1 MNRYLFKSFW
11 LALLL
16 CVCQGIRAFTVEDFF
31 SVAPGVSITV
41 NNDPT
46 YPWAVDDAGVMYSTM
61 HVDNGSATIGFV
73 NNGTEAVEVT
83 FERSVSSESGCDR
96 LGWSTNGSSYTE
108 ASGSY
113 GFSTRTLTLP
123 AGSTLS
129 FRYRKNSSGS
139 SGSDC
144 GYIRNLQFGKAST
157 YTDANGSQWGYI
169 AYGNG
174 ATATITSYSGNDFA
188 LTVPAAI
195 EYNGY
200 SFPVEAIGN
209 NIFKDNKN
217 LTSVTLPASLKTLGS
232 AAFQG
237 CTNLISVN
245 IPDALTSIGSS
256 AFEGCSSLATVL
268 ISGNSQLNTISS
280 RAFYGCSLLSSFA
293 MPAGVT
299 SLESYAF
306 YNCSKLTSIA
316 IPDGLRSIPESAFYG
331 CSALKS
337 VSISDD
343 AALTTIGNLAFCDCR
358 ALTDINFPARLEAI
372 GDYAFATVNYY
383 SIMINGAYY
392 NNAVPNGT
400 MSLPNIDLSKC
411 SALKAI
417 GARAFFGTQATKI
430 DLSGCSALIT
440 LGAGAFTGNY
450 YVTDVDLSGCTQL
463 TAIPE
468 LAFFRLGYSVSGECT
483 VNLSGCSALTSIDQ
497 IAFYQAKM
505 TAIDLSGCSALQ
517 SIGSYA
523 FASCGQLREIA
534 IPDGV
539 TAFGTYAFSDASRL
553 KTVRFGSA
561 SALRSVGNY
570 AFLNCSNLQT
580 IALPRGVGSINSYTF
595 SGCSALKT
603 VTLAADGDLKSIG
616 MNAFTGCS
624 AMDVLA
630 VPATVTSI
638 ASAAFN
644 FGAAK
649 TVLVFAQ
656 AYPAGYDPKM
666 FSNLGEGHNVRI
678 KIPAAGYEA
687 YHAKYPDVDF
697 ITTDVERIELNY
709 TELAAA
715 VNNDY
720 TFAATAYPEGAI
732 SAIQWT
738 SSDEAVATITPE
750 GVMHALAE
758 GTTTITATAL
768 DGSGIS
774 ASVPVTVSFVNM
786 ESIEFAEASYWLKRG
801 NYGMVSI
808 TTSPADASDRDV
820 VYEVSDPA
828 IASVDAQGRVT
839 ALATGK
845 TTITAT
851 SASNPEATAT
861 AVIDVREYKPARWII
876 EDKNGDGWFTLQDPE
891 TGLYLYRADD
901 RPFGSWDYRSTQMSS
916 IGEGDYHAEWQ
927 FTNPDNQVSVL
938 SLEEGVTYRVRSHSL
953 SRDGYPGN
961 SLTITNDR
969 LLAYF
974 NSDSRGYCELTKQSD
989 GTYIL
994 SVLGNSVQQETTEN
1008 GNYLSFFSSTGAN
1021 DDWEYTMCNTPY
1033 YPETLAAKMTKY
1045 KGTATDVEMP
1055 ETVKFEAAQ
1064 YPVFGISSS
1073 LGNRG
1078 NITSLTFPSTF
1089 RWLGTEAMHTASNL
1103 RKVVLPEGLTNI
1115 PYYAFYSCPQ
1125 LDNVV
1130 LPSTVKSVDKYA
1142 FASCYGLSNITL
1154 SKDLSVLVTS
1164 AFDNCSALAAYTIPA
1179 DNTKYTT
1186 ADGVLYKKD
1195 MTDIVLFPKGK
1206 TGAYTIPST
1215 MTAIRD
1221 GLFSGAKVESVVI
1234 PESIETIGTSAF
1246 SGCGLLTEVT
1256 IPASV
1261 KTIAEN
1267 AFNAN
1272 LLSKVVLLGDEPATL
1287 SATNSFYSDAFFFV
1301 PDNKLADYKAAR
1313 IWNDM
1318 EDRIFAR
1325 SNEITEVTNHAE
1337 NGKINLAEAVGVGN
1351 EQNVINLKVHGTVNG
1366 WDIMVMN
1373 TKMKNLRYLDLSD
1386 ATIVADEGYKYYGDY
1401 TAQNDVL
1408 GPYSFYKLT
1417 NLRTIALPKN
1427 ITSIGQYALSECS
1440 KLSVVSNMPA
1450 TCKTID
1456 SYAFYN
1462 DGSLK
1467 QITIGEGVETI
1478 GYSAFRSCS
1487 SLPAIIMPAS
1497 VKSIGSETFRYCSGL
1512 TEVSLN
1518 EGLET
1523 MDSYVFENCSALKTI
1538 ELPST
1543 LLSVPNYAFQNC
1555 SRLETVKFPKDLKTI
1570 GSYAFRYCSSLT
1582 DLKLPPYLERIND
1595 QAFNGCSSLK
1605 EIHIPAMLQAIGNYA
1620 FTNCGA
1626 KDVYA
1631 YTLTPI
1637 TINTN
1642 TFDYTGVLH
1651 APNNPYSVFLSYYSD
1666 NGWRKFLNVVPFD
1679 AKYETWYLGE
1689 NQDIV
1694 IGDGETIPNEDG
1706 EQAEGEMSPGS
1717 GLTYLPGSFQWLDK
1731 LKLKWKGGKF
1741 PAFIDNGSVF
1751 VDELTFLLDVQAGK
1765 WYFFCFPFD
1774 IELDKAKFNGKFVW
1788 RYYDGDER
1796 ASNGVG
1802 GWKNIGGNKL
1812 NAFQGYIFQ
1821 TNKSGEIELT
1831 ITDPMFT
1838 GGDKD
1843 INFEGHASSN
1853 VQDAGWNFVG
1863 NPNLSYYDLSCF
1875 IDNFKCPITVWDPV
1889 NNTYNA
1895 ITPGDDDYTFH
1906 PFEAFFIQK
1915 PADTESM
1922 TFESENRE
1930 TSTQAEQT
1938 QQSRRRAR
1946 AAMPIDESRRI
1957 VNLTLSDGTHTDKTR
1972 VVFNDEKALG
1982 YEPECDA
1989 AKFFSTESVPQ
2000 LYTLDATTA
2009 EKPVKF
2015 AINERPQADL
2025 RVALGVSIPAD
2036 GTYTIASPRMDQPM
2050 ALLDRET
2057 GTLHD
2062 FNADGDYTFMAKAGS
2077 HEDRFVLL
2085 PASSPTGVNALQTAG
2100 IKLEVCDGGLSIAG
2114 LAAGTTATV
2123 YNAAGVMVASMTES
2137 GHCSLTP
2144 GTYVVTVG
2152 ELTSKVVVK

>member
-268 ISGNSQLNTISS
+268 IPGNSQLKTISS

-299 SLESYAF
+299 SLGSYAF

-316 IPDGLRSIPESAFYG
+316 IPDGLTTIPESAFYG

-358 ALTDINFPARLEAI
+358 ALTDINFPASLETI
-372 GDYAFATVNYY
+372 GGWAFATGSYNSNTVNGVLYY
-383 SIMINGAYY
+383 Y
-392 NNAVPNGT
+392 PNSD
-400 MSLPNIDLSKC
+400 MSLPSIDLSKC
-411 SALKAI
+411 SALKTI
-417 GARAFFGTQATKI
+417 GARAFLGTKATKI
-430 DLSGCSALIT
+430 DLSGCSALTTI
-440 LGAGAFTGNY
+440 GAGAFTGNY
-450 YVTDVDLSGCTQL
+450 YVTEVDLSGCTQL

-468 LAFFRLGYSVSGECT
+468 TAFCQLGCNVSGECT
-483 VNLSGCSALTSIDQ
+483 VNLSGCTALTSIDQ
-497 IAFYQAKM
+497 VAFYAAKM

-517 SIGSYA
+517 SIGA
-523 FASCGQLREIA
+523 
-534 IPDGV
+534 
-539 TAFGTYAFSDASRL
+539 
-553 KTVRFGSA
+553 
-561 SALRSVGNY
+561 
-570 AFLNCSNLQT
+570 
-580 IALPRGVGSINSYTF
+580 
-595 SGCSALKT
+595 
-603 VTLAADGDLKSIG
+603 
-616 MNAFTGCS
+616 
-624 AMDVLA
+624 
-630 VPATVTSI
+630 
-638 ASAAFN
+638 
-644 FGAAK
+644 
-649 TVLVFAQ
+649 
-656 AYPAGYDPKM
+656 
-666 FSNLGEGHNVRI
+666 
-678 KIPAAGYEA
+678 
-687 YHAKYPDVDF
+687 
-697 ITTDVERIELNY
+697 
-709 TELAAA
+709 
-715 VNNDY
+715 
-720 TFAATAYPEGAI
+720 
-732 SAIQWT
+732 
-738 SSDEAVATITPE
+738 
-750 GVMHALAE
+750 
-758 GTTTITATAL
+758 
-768 DGSGIS
+768 
-774 ASVPVTVSFVNM
+774 
-786 ESIEFAEASYWLKRG
+786 
-801 NYGMVSI
+801 
-808 TTSPADASDRDV
+808 
-820 VYEVSDPA
+820 
-828 IASVDAQGRVT
+828 
-839 ALATGK
+839 
-845 TTITAT
+845 
-851 SASNPEATAT
+851 
-861 AVIDVREYKPARWII
+861 
-876 EDKNGDGWFTLQDPE
+876 
-891 TGLYLYRADD
+891 
-901 RPFGSWDYRSTQMSS
+901 
-916 IGEGDYHAEWQ
+916 
-927 FTNPDNQVSVL
+927 
-938 SLEEGVTYRVRSHSL
+938 
-953 SRDGYPGN
+953 
-961 SLTITNDR
+961 
-969 LLAYF
+969 
-974 NSDSRGYCELTKQSD
+974 
-989 GTYIL
+989 
-994 SVLGNSVQQETTEN
+994 
-1008 GNYLSFFSSTGAN
+1008 
-1021 DDWEYTMCNTPY
+1021 
-1033 YPETLAAKMTKY
+1033 
-1045 KGTATDVEMP
+1045 
-1055 ETVKFEAAQ
+1055 
-1064 YPVFGISSS
+1064 
-1073 LGNRG
+1073 
-1078 NITSLTFPSTF
+1078 
-1089 RWLGTEAMHTASNL
+1089 
-1103 RKVVLPEGLTNI
+1103 
-1115 PYYAFYSCPQ
+1115 
-1125 LDNVV
+1125 
-1130 LPSTVKSVDKYA
+1130 
-1142 FASCYGLSNITL
+1142 
-1154 SKDLSVLVTS
+1154 S
-1164 AFDNCSALAAYTIPA
+1164 AFDATSLDKIVVDSETPPALSGAPFNGTAFIFVPTEKVGTYKTEWSDYASRIFPQTSLETVA
-1179 DNTKYTT
+1179 RTT
-1186 ADGVLYKKD
+1186 A
-1195 MTDIVLFPKGK
+1195 
-1206 TGAYTIPST
+1206 
-1215 MTAIRD
+1215 RD
-1221 GLFSGAKVESVVI
+1221 GAPALLDAIGGVGHEDQIVSLKVEG
-1234 PESIETIGTSAF
+1234 TINGYDIM
-1246 SGCGLLTEVT
+1246 LMR
-1256 IPASV
+1256 
-1261 KTIAEN
+1261 
-1267 AFNAN
+1267 
-1272 LLSKVVLLGDEPATL
+1272 
-1287 SATNSFYSDAFFFV
+1287 
-1301 PDNKLADYKAAR
+1301 NKL
-1313 IWNDM
+1313 
-1318 EDRIFAR
+1318 
-1325 SNEITEVTNHAE
+1325 
-1337 NGKINLAEAVGVGN
+1337 L
-1351 EQNVINLKVHGTVNG
+1351 
-1366 WDIMVMN
+1366 
-1373 TKMKNLRYLDLSD
+1373 NLRYLDLSD
-1386 ATIVADEGYKYYGDY
+1386 ATIVPEASNYQYYTGYY
-1401 TAQNDVL
+1401 TQQDVL
-1408 GPYSFYKLT
+1408 GAYSFYQVD
-1417 NLRTIALPKN
+1417 NLRTVVLPKN
-1427 ITSIGQYALSECS
+1427 ITSVGSYAFAKCANLTQ
-1440 KLSVVSNMPA
+1440 VTGMPESC
-1450 TCKTID
+1450 TSID
-1456 SYAFYN
+1456 SYAFYGG
-1462 DGSLK
+1462 DDYGYSCYSPKL
-1467 QITIGEGVETI
+1467 THVDIGEQV
-1478 GYSAFRSCS
+1478 
-1487 SLPAIIMPAS
+1487 
-1497 VKSIGSETFRYCSGL
+1497 
-1512 TEVSLN
+1512 
-1518 EGLET
+1518 
-1523 MDSYVFENCSALKTI
+1523 
-1538 ELPST
+1538 
-1543 LLSVPNYAFQNC
+1543 Q
-1555 SRLETVKFPKDLKTI
+1555 TI
-1570 GSYAFRYCSSLT
+1570 GSYAFSGCWSLNNVKIPASVKAINSYAFAACYRLST
-1582 DLKLPPYLERIND
+1582 IDFAEGLETIGET
-1595 QAFNGCSSLK
+1595 AFYGCSSLRK
-1605 EIHIPAMLQAIGNYA
+1605 LQLPTTLKTVGSFAFQSCNYLSELRLPESLETISSYAFCGCSNLSEIHIPSMLKSIGDNA
-1620 FTNCGA
+1620 FTGCTRA

-1631 YTLTPI
+1631 YTLSPI
-1637 TINTN
+1637 SINQN
-1642 TFDYTGVLH
+1642 SFIYDGVTLH
-1651 APNNPYSVFLSYYSD
+1651 APQVPESVFWDYYTNTQWSQ
-1666 NGWRKFLNVVPFD
+1666 FTNVVPFD
-1679 AKYETWYLGE
+1679 AKYQIWYMGE

-1694 IGDGETIPNEDG
+1694 LEDGETIPNEDG

-2077 HEDRFVLL
+2077 HEDRFVLM